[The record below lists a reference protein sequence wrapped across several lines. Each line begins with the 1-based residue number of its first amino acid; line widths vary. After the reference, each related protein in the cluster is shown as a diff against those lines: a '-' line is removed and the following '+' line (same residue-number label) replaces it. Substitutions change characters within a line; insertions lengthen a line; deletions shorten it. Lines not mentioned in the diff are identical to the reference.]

1 MEIIKKQVKAYI
13 ALESVMATGLLV
25 AIVIL
30 VLTSLEQSQTRLTYY
45 RSQQEKLNLALMA
58 VQTGQ
63 ASLNMNDYRLTV
75 LRTEK
80 TLIVRD
86 QEGEVIRIE
95 KKGQVGS
102 KHLLF

>member
-1 MEIIKKQVKAYI
+1 
-13 ALESVMATGLLV
+13 MATGLLV

-95 KKGQVGS
+95 KKDR
-102 KHLLF
+102 

>member
-45 RSQQEKLNLALMA
+45 CSQQEKLNLALMA

-95 KKGQVGS
+95 KKDR
-102 KHLLF
+102 

>member
-1 MEIIKKQVKAYI
+1 
-13 ALESVMATGLLV
+13 MATGLLV

-75 LRTEK
+75 LCTEK

-95 KKGQVGS
+95 KKDR
-102 KHLLF
+102 

>member
-30 VLTSLEQSQTRLTYY
+30 VLTSLNQSQTRLTYY

-95 KKGQVGS
+95 KKDR
-102 KHLLF
+102 

>member
-58 VQTGQ
+58 VQADQ

-95 KKGQVGS
+95 KKDR
-102 KHLLF
+102 

>member
-30 VLTSLEQSQTRLTYY
+30 VLTSLKQSQTRLTYY

-63 ASLNMNDYRLTV
+63 ASLNMNDYRLMV

-95 KKGQVGS
+95 KKDR
-102 KHLLF
+102 